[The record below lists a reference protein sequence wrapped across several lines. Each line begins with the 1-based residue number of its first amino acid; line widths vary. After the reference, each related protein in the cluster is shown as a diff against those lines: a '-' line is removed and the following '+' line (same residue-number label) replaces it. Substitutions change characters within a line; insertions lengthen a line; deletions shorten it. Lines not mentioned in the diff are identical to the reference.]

1 MRRCKIPI
9 PTSQAGEEVSDV
21 ALRTDKTKDRRDT
34 ASIATEAHK
43 LFGEWAA
50 EEEAGYRGEV
60 SWEEFKREIN
70 VGRPPHSSP
79 FRQSSP

>member
-1 MRRCKIPI
+1 
-9 PTSQAGEEVSDV
+9 VSDV
-21 ALRTDKTKDRRDT
+21 ALRTDKAKDRRDT
-34 ASIATEAHK
+34 ASIAAEAQK

-79 FRQSSP
+79 FRESSS